1 MLYMLEEKKK
11 KKKQKQMTI
20 SDNTTITR
28 LHASRHV
35 EEEAVPHAVRQRITR
50 FSHQVMSRVPPE

>member
-1 MLYMLEEKKK
+1 MLEEKKK

-35 EEEAVPHAVRQRITR
+35 EEETVPHAVRQ
-50 FSHQVMSRVPPE
+50 